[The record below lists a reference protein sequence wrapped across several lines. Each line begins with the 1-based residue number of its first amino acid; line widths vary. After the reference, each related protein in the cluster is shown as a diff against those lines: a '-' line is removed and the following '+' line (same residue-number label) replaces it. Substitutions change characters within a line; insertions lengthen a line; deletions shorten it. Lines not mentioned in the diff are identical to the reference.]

1 MTGEGSGLILRYGL
15 CNGWAAQRGVEMAF
29 VEHSMIENIVCEG
42 VPEQVE
48 RLPDRSGSTRRVH
61 LFMLIACSF
70 LLCFAIIP
78 IVGEPSAGWES
89 SVAATAVILIVL
101 SIPAVLWQDRKNYER
116 RDAALTLPWTFALAA
131 LVPRIAVL
139 SAHFQF
145 PLRDA
150 LLVEMD
156 HAMGFSVP
164 AIMAWSSA
172 HWPMSPLLDHSYNLL
187 FLLLPVAAVL
197 PALLGKRAAAEQ
209 FLLANTI
216 AFVVSFPIFAL
227 IPAVGPWAGYHFAG
241 SEAQRNCGAASVALH
256 SGSGTAAMAG
266 LVTFPSFHVIWA
278 LLSACALWS
287 IRPLR
292 IAAAIVAFLVVL
304 STVTTGWHYGADVF
318 AGFLIVG
325 VSLFCAD
332 WIAGV
337 GGPLQKGVVGSPR

>member
-1 MTGEGSGLILRYGL
+1 
-15 CNGWAAQRGVEMAF
+15 
-29 VEHSMIENIVCEG
+29 MIEDTVCGG
-42 VPEQVE
+42 VPEQIN
-48 RLPDRSGSTRRVH
+48 RLPDRSASRRRIH
-61 LFMLIACSF
+61 LFMLVACSF

-101 SIPAVLWQDRKNYER
+101 SIPALLWQDRKNYER
-116 RDAALTLPWTFALAA
+116 RDAALTLPWTFAMA
-131 LVPRIAVL
+131 LLIPRIAVL

-172 HWPMSPLLDHSYNLL
+172 HWPLSSLLDHSYNLL
-187 FLLLPVAAVL
+187 FWLLLAAAVL

-209 FLLANTI
+209 FLLANTV
-216 AFVVSFPIFAL
+216 AFVLSFPIFAL
-227 IPAVGPWAGYHFAG
+227 VPAVGPWAGYHFAG
-241 SEAQRNCGAASVALH
+241 SEVQRNCEAAIVALH

-278 LLSACALWS
+278 LLSACALRS
-287 IRPLR
+287 IKPLR
-292 IAAAIVAFLVVL
+292 IVAAIVAFLVVL
-304 STVTTGWHYGADVF
+304 STVTTGWHYVADVL

-325 VSLFCAD
+325 VSLICAD
-332 WIAGV
+332 WIAGA
-337 GGPLQKGVVGSPR
+337 GGARARHSV